1 MNGRM
6 DEWNF
11 SPFYRTSTPIRDTAQ
26 KLDLFSWAGAGQG
39 QVGGAWAVAVE
50 VLRAWARNKL
60 MARLM
65 GRGSA
70 AARLRDM
77 GRGSAGENLRGM
89 GSGSAGVRLRGMGRS
104 SLGARLRGMGRGSIG
119 ASL

>member
-1 MNGRM
+1 MGRG
-6 DEWNF
+6 
-11 SPFYRTSTPIRDTAQ
+11 R
-26 KLDLFSWAGAGQG
+26 AGAGQG

-77 GRGSAGENLRGM
+77 GRGSAGENLRGT

-104 SLGARLRGMGRGSIG
+104 SLGARLRGMGSTLSQTLRKCLLCTG
-119 ASL
+119 ALIKQCVIMKMK